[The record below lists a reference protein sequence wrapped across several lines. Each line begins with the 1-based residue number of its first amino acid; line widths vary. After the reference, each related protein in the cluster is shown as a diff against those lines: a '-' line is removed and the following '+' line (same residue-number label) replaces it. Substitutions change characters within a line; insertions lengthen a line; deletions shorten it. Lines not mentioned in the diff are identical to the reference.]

1 MVFIRKGVFVIIF
14 CVTILCITISII
26 FATPYFGSQRYYLEQ
41 VMGETRNNINFDYKT
56 IETEHFTI
64 KYLPKAESKARLV
77 AFYAESI
84 YEPVAGIFK
93 MKSPRKTMMVL
104 KE

>member
-1 MVFIRKGVFVIIF
+1 M
-14 CVTILCITISII
+14 
-26 FATPYFGSQRYYLEQ
+26 YFLTFYFYYFYF
-41 VMGETRNNINFDYKT
+41 NINFDYKT

-104 KE
+104 KEYTSLF